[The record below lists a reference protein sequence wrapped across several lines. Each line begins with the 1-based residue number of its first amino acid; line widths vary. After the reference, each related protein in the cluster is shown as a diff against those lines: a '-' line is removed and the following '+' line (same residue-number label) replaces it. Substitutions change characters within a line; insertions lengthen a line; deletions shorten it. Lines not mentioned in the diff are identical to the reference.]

1 MLNNRAVNTCAI
13 LGASGHGKV
22 VAEIAELNG
31 YQQITFFDD
40 RWPSLTSVEHWDVS
54 GDTASLLATV
64 SEYDVVIVAIGNNAT
79 RCAKQRELSAAGANF
94 NLLAHPS
101 AVISKYA
108 NIKAG
113 TVVMANAVV
122 NPFSYIEASCIINTS
137 AVVEHDCRLAEGVHI
152 SPNASLAGGVE
163 VGENAWIGIG
173 SQVKQLVVVGR
184 NAVVGAGSTV
194 INHIPDFQT
203 VVGSPAHTLIKSEK

>member
-1 MLNNRAVNTCAI
+1 MKSCAI

-31 YQQITFFDD
+31 YQNITFFDD

-54 GDTASLLATV
+54 GDTATLLAKA
-64 SEYDVVIVAIGNNAT
+64 SEYDVVVVAIGHNAT

-94 NLLAHPS
+94 DVLVHPS

-122 NPFSYIEASCIINTS
+122 NPFSYIGASCIINTS
-137 AVVEHDCRLAEGVHI
+137 SVVEHDCRLAEGVHI
-152 SPNASLAGGVE
+152 SPNASLAGGIE
-163 VGENAWIGIG
+163 VGENSWIGIG
-173 SQVKQLVVVGR
+173 SQVKQLVIVGR
-184 NAVVGAGSTV
+184 DVVVGAGATV

>member
-1 MLNNRAVNTCAI
+1 MKSCAI

-22 VAEIAELNG
+22 VAEIADLNG
-31 YQQITFFDD
+31 YQNITFFDD

-54 GDTASLLATV
+54 GNTVALLAAV
-64 SEYDVVIVAIGNNAT
+64 SEYDVVVVAIGHNST
-79 RCAKQRELSAAGANF
+79 RCTKQRELIAAGANF
-94 NLLAHPS
+94 DVLAHPS

-113 TVVMANAVV
+113 TVVMANAIV
-122 NPFSYIEASCIINTS
+122 NPFSHIGASCIINTS
-137 AVVEHDCRLAEGVHI
+137 SIVEHDCRLAEGVHI

-163 VGENAWIGIG
+163 VGENSWIGVG

-184 NAVVGAGSTV
+184 DTVIGAGSTV
-194 INHIPDFQT
+194 INHIPDFQI

>member
-1 MLNNRAVNTCAI
+1 MKSCAV

-31 YQQITFFDD
+31 YQNITFFDD
-40 RWPSLTSVEHWDVS
+40 RWPSLTSVELWNVS
-54 GDTASLLATV
+54 GDTAALLAAA
-64 SEYDVVIVAIGNNAT
+64 SEYDVVVVAIGHNAT

-94 NLLAHPS
+94 DLLAHPS

-122 NPFSYIEASCIINTS
+122 NPFSHIGASCIINTS
-137 AVVEHDCRLAEGVHI
+137 SVVEHDCRLAEGVHI

-163 VGENAWIGIG
+163 VGENSWIGIG
-173 SQVKQLVVVGR
+173 SQVKQLVVVGC

>member
-1 MLNNRAVNTCAI
+1 MKSCAI

-31 YQQITFFDD
+31 YQNITFFDD

-54 GDTASLLATV
+54 GDTAALLVVA
-64 SEYDVVIVAIGNNAT
+64 SEYDVVVVAIGHNAT
-79 RCAKQRELSAAGANF
+79 RCTKQRELSAAGANF
-94 NLLAHPS
+94 DVLVHPT

-108 NIKAG
+108 SIKAG

-122 NPFSYIEASCIINTS
+122 NPFSDVGASCIINTS
-137 AVVEHDCRLAEGVHI
+137 SIVEHDCRLAEGVHI

-163 VGENAWIGIG
+163 VGENSWLGIG
-173 SQVKQLVVVGR
+173 SQVKQLVLIGR
-184 NAVVGAGSTV
+184 NVVVGAGSTV
-194 INHIPDFQT
+194 INNIPDFQT
-203 VVGSPAHTLIKSEK
+203 VVGSPAHTLIKSEE

>member
-1 MLNNRAVNTCAI
+1 MKSCAI

-31 YQQITFFDD
+31 YQHIIFFDD
-40 RWPSLTSVEHWDVS
+40 RWPSLTSVEHWDVA
-54 GDTASLLATV
+54 GDTAALLATA
-64 SEYDVVIVAIGNNAT
+64 SKYHLVVVAIGHNVT
-79 RCAKQRELSAAGANF
+79 RCAKQRELIAVGANF
-94 NLLAHPS
+94 DVLAHPS

-122 NPFSYIEASCIINTS
+122 NPFSHIGESCIINTS
-137 AVVEHDCRLAEGVHI
+137 SVVEHDCRLAEGVHI

-163 VGENAWIGIG
+163 VGENSWIGIG

-184 NAVVGAGSTV
+184 DAIVGAGSTL
-194 INHIPDFQT
+194 INDIPDFQT

>member
-1 MLNNRAVNTCAI
+1 MKSCAI

-31 YQQITFFDD
+31 YQHITFFDD

-54 GDTASLLATV
+54 GDTASLLATA
-64 SEYDVVIVAIGNNAT
+64 SEYDVVVVAIGHNAT

-94 NLLAHPS
+94 NVLTHPS

-108 NIKAG
+108 DIKAG

-122 NPFSYIEASCIINTS
+122 NPFSHVGSSCIINTS
-137 AVVEHDCRLAEGVHI
+137 SIVEHDCRLAGGVHI
-152 SPNASLAGGVE
+152 SPNASLAGGVV
-163 VGENAWIGIG
+163 VGENSWIGIG
-173 SQVKQLVVVGR
+173 SQVKQLVAVGR
-184 NAVVGAGSTV
+184 DAVVGAGSTV

-203 VVGSPAHTLIKSEK
+203 VVGSPAHTLIKSEQ